1 MSKFSPLAMIKQQQE
16 ENKYRTQ
23 VLDLRDV
30 QTHPKNDFPITSSD
44 INALAESIHKSGGI
58 LQFPLVRL
66 LADGSYQM
74 LAGHRRQRASI
85 LLGETED
92 EKYFRTMCYVLED
105 ISDERAELFLIDTN
119 IQARDLTPKM
129 RAQKISE
136 ARKLIETLKER
147 GEIEASSIKRAVSEH
162 TGVSESMVIL
172 QTRIAEK
179 LIPELMELYDKGDF
193 GVREAY
199 EYSGLGKKAQLMI
212 REIYERS
219 ISQEELSSEVIR
231 IIQEEKLRTGKQDPK
246 QKEMHKKV
254 NQVKKRLNDMATL
267 KDEGVSIDRE
277 LLEDLRSIIDQL
289 LKG

>member
-23 VLDLRDV
+23 VLDLREI

-44 INALAESIHKSGGI
+44 INALAESIQKSGGI

-66 LADGSYQM
+66 LPDGSYQM

-85 LLGETED
+85 LLGETVN

-119 IQARDLTPKM
+119 IQARDLTPKI

-136 ARKLIETLKER
+136 ARKLIETLKDR
-147 GEIEASSIKRAVSEH
+147 GEIDVTSIKRAVSEH

-199 EYSGLGKKAQLMI
+199 EYSGLTKRAQLMVHDA
-212 REIYERS
+212 YVS
-219 ISQEELSSEVIR
+219 FVSQEDLRAAVLR
-231 IIQEEKLRTGKQDPK
+231 IIQDEKLRTGKQDPK
-246 QKEMHKKV
+246 QKEIYKKV

-267 KDEGVSIDRE
+267 KDEGVSIERE